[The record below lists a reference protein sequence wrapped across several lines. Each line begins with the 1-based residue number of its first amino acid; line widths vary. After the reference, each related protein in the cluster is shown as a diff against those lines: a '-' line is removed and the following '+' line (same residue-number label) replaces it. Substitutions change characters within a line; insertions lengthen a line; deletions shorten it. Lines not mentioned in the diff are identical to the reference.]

1 MLRTIW
7 RATDVDHSGAID
19 RIEYNDM
26 HSKITCALL
35 GRGAGDSTMRMFLA
49 KEDWEAD
56 AKGFKSLNR

>member
-1 MLRTIW
+1 M
-7 RATDVDHSGAID
+7 DNSGAID

-56 AKGFKSLNR
+56 AKGFKTLNR